1 MNRDELIARML
12 LVRRTE
18 TVYPGTSYD
27 PPPYNVV
34 IVEVYVEVDGVTFHQ
49 SVMTADDLSG
59 ELMEVFERLAKESL
73 ADTILGM
80 YA

>member
-18 TVYPGTSYD
+18 TITPGEDDNFKPHS
-27 PPPYNVV
+27 VV
-34 IVEVYVEVDGVTFHQ
+34 IVDAFVDVDGVEFHQ
-49 SVMTADDLSG
+49 TLITADDLPG

-73 ADTILGM
+73 ADTIIGM

>member
-34 IVEVYVEVDGVTFHQ
+34 IIEVSVDVDGVEFHQ
-49 SVMTADDLSG
+49 SAMTADDLSD
-59 ELMEVFERLAKESL
+59 ELMEAFERLAKDSL
-73 ADTILGM
+73 ANTILGM